1 MSRLLSVVV
10 PCHNEEGNLRA
21 LYQEIVGQFRGVGTL
36 AAVELILVDDG
47 STDRTLEVAREL
59 ASDPRVRVLSFSR
72 NFGKEAAMLAGL
84 RAARGRFG
92 ENDDRFAH
100 PTLV

>member
-36 AAVELILVDDG
+36 TAVELILVDDG

-59 ASDPRVRVLSFSR
+59 ASVP
-72 NFGKEAAMLAGL
+72 A
-84 RAARGRFG
+84 
-92 ENDDRFAH
+92 
-100 PTLV
+100 